1 MIPPPFGSAR
11 ETLAKAHSPEP
22 ERPVPLENPILRE
35 SRPSCVSDGMQQAYD
50 RKSTVGKLARALDEA
65 PVRGWSVVS
74 MKGDW
79 KKIFPAPD

>member
-1 MIPPPFGSAR
+1 MASVQEALISVRCSCSGRGA
-11 ETLAKAHSPEP
+11 ECPE
-22 ERPVPLENPILRE
+22 
-35 SRPSCVSDGMQQAYD
+35 MQQAYD

-65 PVRGWSVVS
+65 PARGWSVVS